1 MRIKWNKLGLE
12 YEKITVDG
20 IFQREGVVDAVY
32 FCPNCGNEIYGEW
45 KYTRGYNTQGKSGSA
60 IVHAVNESVS
70 KYKAMQEE
78 AATFASL
85 NFCPVCGEH
94 LIHEDGFFIQ
104 NDMTSDEQFFTN
116 PVCRNSAKPG
126 KAIWLN
132 GLDAICDFMARRRE
146 KVDKQTANIM
156 VQGIIAASDVQ
167 FPNQPINDDIKRI
180 KDVPQELKDYLHQIV
195 RLESSIISVSE
206 RLPVLYKK
214 QIDLKRLVTGE
225 KALSLY
231 SAHAEVR
238 MAEKKVHD
246 LELVVQQ
253 LSERPVTIASIPKP
267 VTPEKPVL
275 QKANIFNRKRVEAE
289 NQQLQVQ
296 YQKAQ
301 EQYERQL
308 QDWQELKKQK
318 EQDSMRQ
325 RQTEVTTA
333 KQAVLAAQL
342 ACSDLKTS
350 LREKMESV
358 HTIEVPGSDL
368 LLEID
373 KEVEQAESL
382 LKGLFEIRNKLYSY
396 NIVYSK
402 YRHFMAVATFCEYLL
417 TGRCSSLEGP
427 DGAYNLFESECRS
440 QTIISQLSQVAGSI
454 DQLKSTQFLIWEQL
468 QKNNQQQEQLN
479 SLMNIALPTLGT
491 RIETIVNSNNVIAY
505 NSAVAAYYS
514 QINAEIASSA
524 RYIEMV
530 SQ

>member
-1 MRIKWNKLGLE
+1 MRIE
-12 YEKITVDG
+12 
-20 IFQREGVVDAVY
+20 
-32 FCPNCGNEIYGEW
+32 
-45 KYTRGYNTQGKSGSA
+45 
-60 IVHAVNESVS
+60 
-70 KYKAMQEE
+70 
-78 AATFASL
+78 
-85 NFCPVCGEH
+85 
-94 LIHEDGFFIQ
+94 
-104 NDMTSDEQFFTN
+104 
-116 PVCRNSAKPG
+116 
-126 KAIWLN
+126 
-132 GLDAICDFMARRRE
+132 
-146 KVDKQTANIM
+146 
-156 VQGIIAASDVQ
+156 
-167 FPNQPINDDIKRI
+167 
-180 KDVPQELKDYLHQIV
+180 
-195 RLESSIISVSE
+195 
-206 RLPVLYKK
+206 
-214 QIDLKRLVTGE
+214 
-225 KALSLY
+225 
-231 SAHAEVR
+231 
-238 MAEKKVHD
+238 
-246 LELVVQQ
+246 
-253 LSERPVTIASIPKP
+253 
-267 VTPEKPVL
+267 L

-454 DQLKSTQFLIWEQL
+454 DQLKATQFLIWEQL